1 MALWV
6 WLSIMAAAA
15 QTARTAGQK
24 HLTASMSSWSAT
36 WVRFVFGL
44 PFVVAYLLV
53 ATADRAAP
61 VPDLHVTFL
70 LWCAATAAA
79 QIIATVLLVH
89 LFSLR
94 NFAVGTS
101 YARTEAFLTALVG
114 ASLFGEAI
122 DAAGW
127 VAIIVSVAGVVLI
140 SLAKQGVSGLALI
153 RSGLNRA
160 AGIGVL
166 SGLGF
171 ALSSLFLRQAS
182 LSLGDPD
189 FLTTA
194 SMTLVTVVS
203 IQTVALGAYILA
215 TRAHE
220 LPAMG
225 RAWKACVFV
234 GLTSAIGSGGWFTA
248 MTIER
253 AAYVKAVG
261 QIEFVFAIL
270 VSTLFFRERSSP
282 RELVGMSLV
291 GGGIVVLLAFAR

>member
-24 HLTASMSSWSAT
+24 HLSGSMSSWSAT

-44 PFVVAYLLV
+44 PFVIGYLLV
-53 ATADRAAP
+53 ATSGRADALP
-61 VPDLHVTFL
+61 VLHPTFFM
-70 LWCAATAAA
+70 WCVGTAAA

-122 DAAGW
+122 DTAGW
-127 VAIIVSVAGVVLI
+127 IAIVISVVGVVLI
-140 SLAKQGVSGLALI
+140 SLAKQGVSGMALI
-153 RSGLNRA
+153 RSGLNKA

-166 SGLGF
+166 SGLFF
-171 ALSSLFLRQAS
+171 ALASLFLRRAS

-203 IQTVALGAYILA
+203 IQTVLLGGYILA
-215 TRAHE
+215 TRANE
-220 LPAMG
+220 LPTIG
-225 RAWKACVFV
+225 RAWKACLFV

-253 AAYVKAVG
+253 AAYVKAMG
-261 QIEFVFAIL
+261 QIEFVFAIA
-270 VSTLFFRERSSP
+270 VSTLIFRERSTA

-291 GGGIVVLLAFAR
+291 AVGIIVLLLYAR

>member
-24 HLTASMSSWSAT
+24 HLAGSMSSWSAT

-44 PFVVAYLLV
+44 PFVLGYLLV

-61 VPDLHVTFL
+61 LPTLHATFF
-70 LWCAATAAA
+70 LWCAGTAAA
-79 QIIATVLLVH
+79 HIIATVLLVH

-127 VAIIVSVAGVVLI
+127 VAIVASVAGVVLI
-140 SLAKQGVSGLALI
+140 SLAKQGVSGMALI

-166 SGLGF
+166 SGLFF
-171 ALSSLFLRQAS
+171 ALASLFLRRAS

-189 FLTTA
+189 FLATA
-194 SMTLVTVVS
+194 SMTLLTVVT
-203 IQTVALGAYILA
+203 IQTVVLGGYILA
-215 TRAHE
+215 TRSHE
-220 LPAMG
+220 LPAMA

-270 VSTLFFRERSSP
+270 VSTLIFLERSTA

-291 GGGIVVLLAFAR
+291 GGGIIVLLVFAR

>member
-61 VPDLHVTFL
+61 VPDLHATFF

-140 SLAKQGVSGLALI
+140 SLAKQGVSGMALI

-171 ALSSLFLRQAS
+171 ALASLFLRQAS

>member
-24 HLTASMSSWSAT
+24 HLAGSMSSWSAS
-36 WVRFVFGL
+36 WVRFLFGL
-44 PFVVAYLLV
+44 PFVLAYLFV
-53 ATADRAAP
+53 ATHDRAAP
-61 VPDLHVTFL
+61 LPVPHVEFFV
-70 LWCAATAAA
+70 WCLGVAAA
-79 QIIATVLLVH
+79 QIAGTVLLVH

-127 VAIIVSVAGVVLI
+127 IAIVISVVGVVLI
-140 SLAKQGVSGLALI
+140 SLAKQGVSGMALI
-153 RSGLNRA
+153 RSGLNKA
-160 AGIGVL
+160 AGVGVL
-166 SGLGF
+166 SGLCF
-171 ALSSLFLRQAS
+171 ALASLFLRRGS

-189 FLTTA
+189 FLTSA

-203 IQTVALGAYILA
+203 LQIVMLGTYVVA
-215 TRAHE
+215 TRPAE
-220 LPAMG
+220 LKAIG

-253 AAYVKAVG
+253 AAYVKAMG

-270 VSTLFFRERSSP
+270 VSTLVFREKSTV

-291 GGGIVVLLAFAR
+291 AAGIIVLLLYAR

>member
-24 HLTASMSSWSAT
+24 HLAGSMSSWSAT

-44 PFVVAYLLV
+44 PFVLGYLLV

-61 VPDLHVTFL
+61 LPTLHATFF
-70 LWCAATAAA
+70 LWCAGTAAA

-127 VAIIVSVAGVVLI
+127 VAIVASVAGVVLI
-140 SLAKQGVSGLALI
+140 SLAKQGV
-153 RSGLNRA
+153 
-160 AGIGVL
+160 
-166 SGLGF
+166 
-171 ALSSLFLRQAS
+171 
-182 LSLGDPD
+182 
-189 FLTTA
+189 
-194 SMTLVTVVS
+194 
-203 IQTVALGAYILA
+203 
-215 TRAHE
+215 
-220 LPAMG
+220 
-225 RAWKACVFV
+225 
-234 GLTSAIGSGGWFTA
+234 
-248 MTIER
+248 
-253 AAYVKAVG
+253 
-261 QIEFVFAIL
+261 
-270 VSTLFFRERSSP
+270 
-282 RELVGMSLV
+282 
-291 GGGIVVLLAFAR
+291 